1 MTVSSLRQPQPDAI
15 ILLSKPEVEAA
26 FLGAVL
32 QGGDLLDSLSAIPKP
47 DDFGEPL
54 HKRIFARI
62 IQTRG
67 EGRAVC
73 AALVAPFF
81 EGEERRYIASLS
93 QDGQGVMAFKE
104 LAAEIIGLSVRR
116 KARER
121 CLDQADAYLDLD
133 KPLSDLA
140 LPDDLRPSR
149 VVATPFKW
157 KDPATIPP
165 RPWVVDR
172 WLLLSS
178 VACVVAPGGT
188 GKSTFISSL
197 AVSLASGRVIL
208 GKDLPRGR
216 QRVWLWNLED
226 DMDEMD
232 RSIEAAAL
240 HHGIA
245 AEELEGW
252 LLVDTG
258 MDGATLCTARD
269 DRDGFHLDTGVFNDI
284 AAEIKRRGV
293 GVLIIDPFVSS
304 HQVDESNNGKIDTI
318 AKAWARVA
326 KATNSLVILVH
337 HVSKAGAGDVTANS
351 SRGAVSLI
359 NAARSVLVINR
370 MDEAEADRLGIN
382 PAERRRYI
390 RIGDD
395 KSNRAPAAEADWF
408 RIASFELG
416 NGDNVGALEPWN
428 LPDPFDDVTLDDLR
442 AVQARIGEG
451 EWRENYQAKAWAGR
465 LVGEVLGIDVDQKPG
480 RAKASAILS
489 QWIKSGAL
497 RIEQHPDGNRERR
510 PFVVMGEPA

>member
-1 MTVSSLRQPQPDAI
+1 MTVSQLRQPQPETAA
-15 ILLSKPEVEAA
+15 LLSDTDVEAA
-26 FLGAVL
+26 FLGAAL
-32 QGGDLLDSLSAIPKP
+32 QGGDLLDSLPTIPKP
-47 DDFGEPL
+47 DDFSEPL
-54 HKRIFARI
+54 HERIFARI
-62 IQTRG
+62 MQTRD

-73 AALVAPFF
+73 AKLVARSF
-81 EGEERRYIASLS
+81 EGEDLKYIASLS
-93 QDGQGVMAFKE
+93 QHGQGVMAFKE
-104 LAAEIIGLSVRR
+104 LATDIIGLSIRR

-121 CLDQADAYLDLD
+121 CLDQADAFLDLD
-133 KPLSDLA
+133 KPLSNLA

-149 VVATPFKW
+149 VVATPFEW
-157 KDPATIPP
+157 KDPTTIPP
-165 RPWVVDR
+165 RPFVYGKWM
-172 WLLLSS
+172 LLST
-178 VACVVAPGGT
+178 VACIVAPGGT
-188 GKSTFISSL
+188 GKSTFISGL
-197 AVSLASGRVIL
+197 VVSLASARAIL

-226 DMDEMD
+226 DMDEMR

-240 HHGIA
+240 HHNVL
-245 AEELEGW
+245 AEELKGW
-252 LLVDTG
+252 LYVDTG

-269 DRDGFHLDTGVFNDI
+269 DRDGFHLDTGVFADV
-284 AAEIKRRGV
+284 AAEIKRRDV
-293 GVLIIDPFVSS
+293 GVLIVDPFVSS
-304 HQVDESNNGKIDTI
+304 HQADESNNGKIDAI

-326 KATNSLVILVH
+326 KATNSLIILVH

-390 RIGDD
+390 RIEAD

-408 RIASFELG
+408 RIASVDLG
-416 NGDNVGALEPWN
+416 NGDNVGALEPWK

-497 RIEQHPDGNRERR
+497 RIEQRPDGNRERR

>member
-1 MTVSSLRQPQPDAI
+1 MTVSSLRQRQPDAI
-15 ILLSKPEVEAA
+15 ALLSEPEVEAA

-32 QGGDLLDSLSAIPKP
+32 QGGDLLDSLSAIPEP

-67 EGRAVC
+67 NGRAVC

-81 EGEERRYIASLS
+81 EGEERRYLASLS
-93 QDGQGVMAFKE
+93 QNGQGVMAFKE
-104 LAAEIIGLSVRR
+104 LAADIIELSIRR

-121 CLDQADAYLDLD
+121 CLDQADAYLDLE

-140 LPDDLRPSR
+140 IPDDLRPAGVFAS
-149 VVATPFKW
+149 PFEW
-157 KDPATIPP
+157 KDPATIPQ
-165 RPWVVDR
+165 RPHVYGR
-172 WLLLSS
+172 SLLLAT
-178 VACVVAPGGT
+178 VACIVAPGGA
-188 GKSTFISSL
+188 GKTTFVSGFT
-197 AVSLASGRVIL
+197 VSLVSGRAIL
-208 GKDLPRGR
+208 GKDHPRGR
-216 QRVWLWNLED
+216 QRVWIWNLED
-226 DMDEMD
+226 DMDELH
-232 RSIEAAAL
+232 RSIQAAAL
-240 HHGIA
+240 HHGIRA
-245 AEELEGW
+245 AELDGW
-252 LLVDTG
+252 LFVDSG
-258 MDGATLCTARD
+258 LEGATLCTARD
-269 DRDGFHLDTGVFNDI
+269 DRDGFHLDTGVFNAV

-304 HQVDESNNGKIDTI
+304 HQADESNNGKVDAI

-326 KATNSLVILVH
+326 KATNCLIVLVH

-408 RIASFELG
+408 RIASVELG
-416 NGDNVGALEPWN
+416 NGDNVGALEPWK

-442 AVQARIGEG
+442 AVQARISEG
-451 EWRENYQAKAWAGR
+451 EWREHYQAKAWAGR
-465 LVGEVLGIDVDQKPG
+465 LIGEVLGFDVDQKPG
-480 RAKASAILS
+480 RAKATALLT

-497 RIEQHPDGNRERR
+497 RIEERPDRNREMRR
-510 PFVVMGEPA
+510 FVIMGGPA